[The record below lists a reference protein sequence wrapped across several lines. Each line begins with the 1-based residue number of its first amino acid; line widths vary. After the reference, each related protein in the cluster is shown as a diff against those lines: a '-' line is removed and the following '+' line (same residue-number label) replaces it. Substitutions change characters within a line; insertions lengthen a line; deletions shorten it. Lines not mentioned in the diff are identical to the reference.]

1 MTFQFNKSWKN
12 FSLTKKLINALEIN
26 GGLAYL
32 VGGSVR
38 NIILGQPVNDIDI
51 ATNLVPEKVIEISK
65 KKGFEVI
72 ETGVNFG
79 TITLIIQGVKFEV
92 TTFRSDIETDG
103 RYATVKFTSDIE
115 LDAMRRDF
123 TINSIYMK
131 ISGEIVDPLNSM
143 EDLLARKVKFIGNAD
158 ERIKEDKLRILRFFR
173 FLAEFDKSIEDI
185 DSITLKALKKYKKD
199 LKLISKERLRMEL
212 ERIISVYTP
221 QKMFSIMIR
230 LGILDDIFPSI
241 KIDGLRQLLKAEKKY
256 HITAPPLVRL
266 LSLNSAIGDKWS
278 KYVALSKKEKRFLE
292 DISQSLEIYSELM
305 VVAYKFGPNVAESWL
320 LNLGNKVSKVKPNE
334 VKKII
339 ENGCKVLFP
348 IKGEDLLE
356 EFEEGPEI
364 GNTLINLEKLWVNSG
379 FKMSKKDLLSK
390 IPTNFKAI

>member
-1 MTFQFNKSWKN
+1 MIGKGEILVIDDFIDIEYQEEIKDHLMGQSEINGEQFIKPEKFKYDEVKFNAV
-12 FSLTKKLINALEIN
+12 TKKLKFEEFN
-26 GGLAYL
+26 
-32 VGGSVR
+32 
-38 NIILGQPVNDIDI
+38 
-51 ATNLVPEKVIEISK
+51 ISK
-65 KKGFEVI
+65 NDKKITQII
-72 ETGVNFG
+72 EYWFDNK
-79 TITLIIQGVKFEV
+79 IK
-92 TTFRSDIETDG
+92 TDG
-103 RYATVKFTSDIE
+103 FDGDLNVTVKK
-115 LDAMRRDF
+115 
-123 TINSIYMK
+123 INI
-131 ISGEIVDPLNSM
+131 
-143 EDLLARKVKFIGNAD
+143 

-173 FLAEFDKSIEDI
+173 FLAEFDKNIEDI

-292 DISQSLEIYSELM
+292 DISQSLETYSELM